1 MAIDLKIRY
10 NREIQGGAFMD
21 VPFNEIMKAFK
32 KDYNKE
38 VCQDFFNLTT
48 AQLLDTKAKLES
60 YLEDK
65 EDLTSLCHYIEQDDV
80 LAVFI
85 NDFIV
90 NDTPASMVGSSI
102 ESEFINSIHVF
113 ERFEQELESQ
123 QGAIIIA
130 PLIVVCPVIQNAYL
144 FVNDMMEKGSIED
157 ALERCYQISHE
168 TLDQEMVYHHLCSII
183 LKPFYEIISY
193 HLEKPNLD
201 IPQYLVSSFGKVKAD
216 YALTQGNQLID
227 GIEKSLNE
235 ALSNIDF
242 SGFNGSNDEGTL
254 N

>member
-1 MAIDLKIRY
+1 
-10 NREIQGGAFMD
+10 MD

-60 YLEDK
+60 YSEDK

>member
-1 MAIDLKIRY
+1 
-10 NREIQGGAFMD
+10 MD

-38 VCQDFFNLTT
+38 GCQDFFTLTT
-48 AQLLDTKAKLES
+48 TQLLDTKAKLES

-65 EDLTSLCHYIEQDDV
+65 EDLDSLCHYIEEDDV

-90 NDTPASMVGSSI
+90 NDTPANMVGSSI

-113 ERFEQELESQ
+113 ERFAQELDNQ
-123 QGAIIIA
+123 QGAVIIA

-144 FVNDMMEKGSIED
+144 FVNDMMERGSIEE
-157 ALERCYQISHE
+157 ALERCYEVSHE
-168 TLDQEMVYHHLCSII
+168 TLDQDMVYHHLCSII
-183 LKPFYEIISY
+183 LKPFYEIVSY
-193 HLEKPNLD
+193 HLEKPDLA
-201 IPQYLVSSFGKVKAD
+201 IPQYLVSSFGKVKAN
-216 YALTQGNQLID
+216 YALEQGNQLID

-235 ALSNIDF
+235 ALKNIDF
-242 SGFNGSNDEGTL
+242 DSFNDSNNNEGTL